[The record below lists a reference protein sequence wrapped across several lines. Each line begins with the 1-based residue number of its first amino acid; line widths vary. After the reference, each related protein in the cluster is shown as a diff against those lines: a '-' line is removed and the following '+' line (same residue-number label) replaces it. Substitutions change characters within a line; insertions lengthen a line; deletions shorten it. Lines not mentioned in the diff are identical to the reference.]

1 MVSLNKIVFNVVF
14 CLILLLLGII
24 SIGYALEDEDE
35 LGELLYV
42 FERDL
47 PVVTATLHA
56 VKASQAPATIYV
68 ITEEQIANRG
78 YQDLHEVLRDVPGF
92 DFIFSDGWTAMRTFQ
107 RGIIGNNRML
117 LLINGQKEN
126 SISAGSNLNWGH
138 IYPLQDVKQ
147 IELISG
153 PASALYGADAYS
165 GIVNVITK
173 SGLGT
178 DQKNQLSISYGSYD
192 TRIAS
197 VVLSNH
203 LRAVGISYRFSA
215 RFYRTD
221 GPDLAEDYKDS
232 GILNDVYNYA
242 GTDTLP
248 YDLGYSDPANDYALN
263 ALVNIGDV
271 TIGGYIWNR
280 DEGVGTYYNPSKYV
294 LNNNTIHLCASQV
307 YITSRQ
313 TLSPKLEAVGT
324 VSYRQDEMLNDS
336 GFYYPTGD
344 HIGEKK
350 YYWRYGKGVKLESQF
365 TWTTSNKHRVLFG
378 AMYEDM
384 ETIPNQ
390 DQYGNM
396 YFPEPEK
403 IYNYQNYGFF
413 LQGELLPHRLF
424 SITLGSRYD
433 YNSDYKGVLNP
444 RMGIVFSPNSDWT
457 FKGLYGTAYLAP
469 TSNQMYYEF
478 QSSSEKLIRNPDLTP
493 EIIHTG
499 ELSVGWQPLSFLYLE
514 TNSYINKL
522 SEMINRT
529 VIGTEISGQDTL
541 TVKQEQN
548 VENMQTYGGESKIEF
563 FWKKYLSIQANI
575 SYLDGKNN
583 DDERLPD
590 VAKIKSNIIAT
601 IHPIKPLT
609 LCFRMN
615 FVGNRST
622 SLTNSEFEG
631 EDIDGYNVI
640 HFNARYTKLFDLFDL
655 GFRVNNLL
663 DIEYYDPGDK
673 GGSGARPSKHPQE
686 KRSILFNINYDF

>member
-1 MVSLNKIVFNVVF
+1 
-14 CLILLLLGII
+14 
-24 SIGYALEDEDE
+24 
-35 LGELLYV
+35 
-42 FERDL
+42 
-47 PVVTATLHA
+47 
-56 VKASQAPATIYV
+56 
-68 ITEEQIANRG
+68 
-78 YQDLHEVLRDVPGF
+78 
-92 DFIFSDGWTAMRTFQ
+92 
-107 RGIIGNNRML
+107 
-117 LLINGQKEN
+117 
-126 SISAGSNLNWGH
+126 
-138 IYPLQDVKQ
+138 
-147 IELISG
+147 
-153 PASALYGADAYS
+153 
-165 GIVNVITK
+165 
-173 SGLGT
+173 
-178 DQKNQLSISYGSYD
+178 
-192 TRIAS
+192 
-197 VVLSNH
+197 
-203 LRAVGISYRFSA
+203 
-215 RFYRTD
+215 
-221 GPDLAEDYKDS
+221 
-232 GILNDVYNYA
+232 
-242 GTDTLP
+242 
-248 YDLGYSDPANDYALN
+248 
-263 ALVNIGDV
+263 
-271 TIGGYIWNR
+271 
-280 DEGVGTYYNPSKYV
+280 
-294 LNNNTIHLCASQV
+294 
-307 YITSRQ
+307 
-313 TLSPKLEAVGT
+313 
-324 VSYRQDEMLNDS
+324 
-336 GFYYPTGD
+336 
-344 HIGEKK
+344 
-350 YYWRYGKGVKLESQF
+350 
-365 TWTTSNKHRVLFG
+365 
-378 AMYEDM
+378 
-384 ETIPNQ
+384 
-390 DQYGNM
+390 
-396 YFPEPEK
+396 
-403 IYNYQNYGFF
+403 
-413 LQGELLPHRLF
+413 
-424 SITLGSRYD
+424 
-433 YNSDYKGVLNP
+433 
-444 RMGIVFSPNSDWT
+444 MGIVFSPNSDWT